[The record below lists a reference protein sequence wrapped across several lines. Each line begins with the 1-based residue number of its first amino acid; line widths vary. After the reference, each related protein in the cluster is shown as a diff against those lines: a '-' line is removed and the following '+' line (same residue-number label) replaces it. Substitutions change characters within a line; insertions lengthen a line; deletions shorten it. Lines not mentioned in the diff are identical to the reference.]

1 MRGRR
6 GRERAWLCVTAA
18 GLSVIYGSA
27 ENRFPPQQQQQQQH
41 CSHSPPPPPPP
52 LAAAAT
58 ATSQVRRCQPGARGG
73 ERRARW
79 AESGATEGDLEG
91 ARGFW
96 KVMQQN
102 AFEES
107 RYPWQ
112 ESFENVSVCM
122 PFRCPRCGDHTRF
135 RTLSSLRAHLEFSH
149 SYEDRSLLTKCNLF
163 SSLKDADLISSSEPL
178 MLGDSPNV
186 LKPKTSYLN
195 FCDAA
200 RENAKNRKPLEVEAE
215 RPASYGSTYTS
226 GESTDEPIS
235 KPGLAAT
242 DSKASFEAHVRE
254 KFNRMVEAVD
264 KTIEK
269 RIDKLT
275 KELAQKTAELLEVRA
290 AFVQL
295 SQKKQEV
302 QRRER
307 ALNRQVDVAVE
318 MIAVLK
324 QRLTESEEELHRKE
338 EEVFTFNHFL
348 EEAAEKEVRGKAR
361 LQHFIENLLQ
371 RVDLAEKQLEYYQ
384 NQQTMDNYSDVHEH
398 MFTDMSSSK
407 KPRCLSSRGAQHAF
421 YNTPDVKPHSF
432 QKGRMHLKKAKEDK
446 ICAHPI
452 KLFYEPVDCSRDI
465 WRPQKKGDAMNAAR
479 KVNAKSKISKKSKQ
493 HY

>member
-1 MRGRR
+1 
-6 GRERAWLCVTAA
+6 
-18 GLSVIYGSA
+18 
-27 ENRFPPQQQQQQQH
+27 
-41 CSHSPPPPPPP
+41 
-52 LAAAAT
+52 
-58 ATSQVRRCQPGARGG
+58 
-73 ERRARW
+73 
-79 AESGATEGDLEG
+79 
-91 ARGFW
+91 
-96 KVMQQN
+96 MQQN

-112 ESFENVSVCM
+112 ESFENVNVCM

-135 RTLSSLRAHLEFSH
+135 RTLSSLRAHLEYNH
-149 SYEDRSLLTKCNLF
+149 SYEERSLLAKCNLF
-163 SSLKDADLISSSEPL
+163 SSFKDADLICASEPL
-178 MLGDSPNV
+178 MQGMLGDSMSIM
-186 LKPKTSYLN
+186 KPKPSYLN
-195 FCDAA
+195 FCDTTH
-200 RENAKNRKPLEVEAE
+200 ENAKNRKTLEVEAE
-215 RPASYGSTYTS
+215 RPVSFGTNYMT
-226 GESTDEPIS
+226 GESDEEFIA
-235 KPGLAAT
+235 KPGLATT

-302 QRRER
+302 QRREM

-338 EEVFTFNHFL
+338 EEVVTFNHFL

-384 NQQTMDNYSDVHEH
+384 NQQIGANYSDVNEDV
-398 MFTDMSSSK
+398 FTDISSSK
-407 KPRCLSSRGAQHAF
+407 KPRCLRGNQHAF
-421 YNTPDVKPHSF
+421 YNTPDAKPHSF
-432 QKGRMHLKKAKEDK
+432 QKGRLHLKKTKEDK
-446 ICAHPI
+446 MGVHPI
-452 KLFYEPVDCSRDI
+452 KLFYEPVDCSREL
-465 WRPQKKGDAMNAAR
+465 WRPLKKGEMPNAAR
-479 KVNAKSKISKKSKQ
+479 KVNVKSKISKKSKQ
-493 HY
+493 LY